1 MMPGVVAGFPRRA
14 ETPGEYVITRGAN
27 EFGYSGYSGYSGDVS
42 DGPFGASAP
51 PKPSADP
58 MSTGGSETAGE
69 LMAVY
74 WSEGELSVLVRGVF
88 SEAGIP
94 FSTMTIGSAAFSK
107 SAAAGFA
114 SYGAYS
120 RLIFNVAQNPFS
132 SASVAVK
139 FT

>member
-1 MMPGVVAGFPRRA
+1 MMPGVVAGFPRKA
-14 ETPGEYVITRGAN
+14 ETPGEYVITRGTN
-27 EFGYSGYSGYSGDVS
+27 EFGYSGYSGYSGNVS
-42 DGPFGASAP
+42 DGPFGSSHP

-74 WSEGELSVLVRGVF
+74 WSEGQLSVLVRGVS

-107 SAAAGFA
+107 SAATSFA

-120 RLIFNVAQNPFS
+120 RLNFNATQNPFS
-132 SASVAVK
+132 SASVTLK